1 VSPASQDEIIFLKNI
16 TSGAS
21 TKTFNFT
28 LLTFNFSS
36 MSLKYSPSEIF
47 ETAKLL
53 SMENFDI
60 RTVTLGIN
68 LLPCADSDFTKL
80 AEKVEKK
87 IKNTAKDLIAK
98 AEKIE
103 AKYGVPI
110 INKRITITPAS
121 LVLESALS
129 GNFEKDQKTCV
140 RFAKHLDKIAK
151 SLRIDFIGGFG
162 GFAEK
167 GITYSDKVVIESL
180 PEVMKNTERVCAF
193 YSLASTKHGINM
205 RAIAKFGS
213 IIHEISKATPKGVGC
228 AKLVLFAN
236 AVSDNPFMA
245 GGFHGPQEADAAI
258 NIGISGPGVIRQT
271 IEKNPKDLPL
281 DKLANLIKQIAFKI
295 TRVGELMG
303 REIAKEIGVTF
314 GIVDLSLA
322 PTTKVGDSIG
332 RILESIGLETVGTHG
347 TTAALYLLTDAV
359 KKGGIMASQSVGGL
373 SGAFI
378 PVSEDIGMIESAR
391 QKVLNIDKLEAMTS
405 VCSVGLDMVAI
416 PGNTKT
422 TTIAAIIADEMAIGV
437 ANHKTTGVRIIPV
450 PGKKA
455 GDYVKW
461 GGLLGESVIMPVHQ
475 KSSDIF
481 IWRKGHIPPPIT
493 SFRN

>member
-1 VSPASQDEIIFLKNI
+1 MPLR
-16 TSGAS
+16 
-21 TKTFNFT
+21 
-28 LLTFNFSS
+28 
-36 MSLKYSPSEIF
+36 YSPTEIL

-53 SMENFDI
+53 ATENFDI

-68 LLPCADSDFTKL
+68 LLPSADADFEKL
-80 AEKVEKK
+80 CRNVEKK
-87 IKNTAKDLIAK
+87 MHNIAKDLISK

-121 LVLESALS
+121 LVLESVMT
-129 GNFEKDQKTCV
+129 GNFERDQKTCV
-140 RFAKHLDKIAK
+140 KFAKVLDQIAK
-151 SLRIDFIGGFG
+151 ELHVDFIGGFG

-167 GITYSDKVVIESL
+167 GITYTDKVVMESL
-180 PEVMKNTERVCAF
+180 PEVLKNTERVCSF
-193 YSLASTKHGINM
+193 YSLASTKNGINM
-205 RAIAKFGS
+205 RAVAKFGS
-213 IIHEISKATPKGVGC
+213 IIHEISKNTPKGIGC

-245 GGFHGPQEADAAI
+245 GGFHGPSEADAVV
-258 NIGISGPGVIRQT
+258 NIGISGPGVVRST
-271 IEKNPKDLPL
+271 VEKNPKDLPL
-281 DKLANLIKQIAFKI
+281 DKLANLIKQVAFKI

-303 REIAKEIGVTF
+303 REIAKELGVAF

-332 RILESIGLETVGTHG
+332 RILEAMGLEQVGTHG

-359 KKGGIMASQSVGGL
+359 KKGGVMASQSVGGL

-378 PVSEDIGMIESAR
+378 PVSEDIGMVESAKA
-391 QKVLNIDKLEAMTS
+391 KVLNVDKLEAMTA
-405 VCSVGLDMVAI
+405 VCSVGLDMIAV

-422 TTIAAIIADEMAIGV
+422 TTIAGIIADEMAIGV
-437 ANHKTTGVRIIPV
+437 ANHKTTGVRLIPV

-475 KSSDIF
+475 KNSDVF
-481 IWRKGHIPPPIT
+481 VWRKGQIPPPIT

>member
-1 VSPASQDEIIFLKNI
+1 MPLR
-16 TSGAS
+16 
-21 TKTFNFT
+21 
-28 LLTFNFSS
+28 
-36 MSLKYSPSEIF
+36 YSPSEIF

-68 LLPCADSDFTKL
+68 LLPCADSDFEKL
-80 AEKVEKK
+80 CRNVEKRAA
-87 IKNTAKDLIAK
+87 NTAKDLLGK
-98 AEKIE
+98 SEKIE

-110 INKRITITPAS
+110 INKRVTVTPAS
-121 LVLESALS
+121 LVLESCFTGDAKKDR
-129 GNFEKDQKTCV
+129 EKCV
-140 RFAKHLDKIAK
+140 RFAKVLDKIARELK
-151 SLRIDFIGGFG
+151 IDFIGGFG

-167 GITYSDKVVIESL
+167 GITYTDKVLIESL
-180 PEVMKNTERVCAF
+180 PEVLAATERVCGF
-193 YSLASTKHGINM
+193 YSLASTKNGINM
-205 RAIAKFGS
+205 KAVSRFGG
-213 IIHEISKATPKGVGC
+213 IIHETAKKTKRGIGC

-236 AVSDNPFMA
+236 PVSDNPFMA
-245 GGFHGPQEADAAI
+245 GGFHGPSEADAVI
-258 NIGISGPGVIRQT
+258 NIGISGPGVIRST

-281 DKLANLIKQIAFKI
+281 DKLANLIKQVAFKI

-303 REIAKEIGVTF
+303 REIAQEIGVAF

-322 PTTKVGDSIG
+322 PTTRVGDSIA
-332 RILESIGLETVGTHG
+332 RILEAMGLEKVGTHG

-359 KKGGIMASQSVGGL
+359 KKGGVMASQSVGGL

-378 PVSEDIGMIESAR
+378 PVSEDIGMVESAKE
-391 QKVLNIDKLEAMTS
+391 KVLGVDKLEAMTS
-405 VCSVGLDMVAI
+405 VCSVGLDMIAI

-422 TTIAAIIADEMAIGV
+422 TTISAIIADEMAIGV

-455 GDYVKW
+455 GEYVKW
-461 GGLLGESVIMPVHQ
+461 GGLLGESVVMPVHQ
-475 KSSDIF
+475 KNSDVF
-481 IWRKGHIPPPIT
+481 IWRKGQIPPPIT